1 MGHSDAVQAASGE
14 ASPGALEHVKLVDK
28 IASAY
33 NVLLA
38 FVWAILVPQWPYA
51 WVMFLAHGAAAIL
64 PRLIERA
71 GDDLTPVG
79 RVLRD
84 IYPLLWILA
93 FWTELDFIR
102 RLLHDTAYDRVIGAL
117 DLALFGVHL
126 DEVWMPAMP
135 WVWFSEVM
143 HLAYFGYYLT
153 VILPLLYMLFK
164 GNRELKHDMT
174 LRVVLVYFACYVVY
188 ITFPVDGPHFLSE
201 HYQGPHQQGFFY
213 RLERV
218 LQGQGDSLGC
228 AFPSSHVAAST
239 TMAYL
244 GVRWFSRPVAALLVV
259 AAAGVAVST
268 VYTQNHFAVDSV
280 AGILFALWLNMLV
293 VPVLVRWWRSEYPIS
308 DIH

>member
-1 MGHSDAVQAASGE
+1 MGDGNAIQPLGNDRPGE
-14 ASPGALEHVKLVDK
+14 PVHVKLVDK
-28 IASAY
+28 ISSAY

-38 FVWAILVPQWPYA
+38 FVWAILIPQWPYA
-51 WVMFLAHGAAAIL
+51 WVLFLAHGAAALL

-71 GDDLTPVG
+71 GEDLTPVG

-117 DLALFGVHL
+117 DVALLGVHL

-135 WVWFSEVM
+135 WLWFSEIM

-164 GNRELKHDMT
+164 GSQEMKHDMT

-213 RLERV
+213 RLDRV

-239 TMAYL
+239 TMAYI
-244 GVRWFSRPVAALLVV
+244 GVRWFSKPAAALLVV

-268 VYTQNHFAVDSV
+268 VYTQNHFAVDSL
-280 AGILFALWLNMLV
+280 AGILFALWINLLV
-293 VPVLVRWWRSEYPIS
+293 VPMLVRCWRSEYPIP

>member
-1 MGHSDAVQAASGE
+1 MGMGDSDAIK
-14 ASPGALEHVKLVDK
+14 PGPSKPEHLKLVDQ
-28 IASAY
+28 ISAAY

-38 FVWAILVPQWPYA
+38 VVWATLIPQWPYA
-51 WVMFLAHGAAAIL
+51 WALFLTHGAAALL

-71 GDDLTPVG
+71 GDGLTPVG
-79 RVLRD
+79 RLLRD

-102 RLLHDTAYDRVIGAL
+102 RLLHDAAYDRVIGGL
-117 DLALFGVHL
+117 DAALFGVHL

-135 WVWFSEVM
+135 WVWFSEIM

-164 GNRELKHDMT
+164 GSREMRHDMT

-188 ITFPVDGPHFLSE
+188 IAFPVDGPHFLSE
-201 HYQGPHQQGFFY
+201 HYQGPHQQGLFY

-244 GVRWFSRPVAALLVV
+244 GVRWFSRPVAVLLVV

-268 VYTQNHFAVDSV
+268 VYTQNHFAIDSV
-280 AGILFALWLNMLV
+280 AGILFALWINVLV
-293 VPVLVRWWRSEYPIS
+293 VPVLMRWWRSEYPLS
-308 DIH
+308 DIQ